1 VIDEKGCKHGF
12 VSADFRLP
20 PAGRE
25 KRSGAS
31 RCIFTTG
38 GAEGQPLFNAL
49 REEKMTAILTCD
61 KFGVMN
67 VNMNMNKDK
76 LILFF
81 LAVLAVIAVGFVL
94 KLAKPVILP
103 LAIAWLLTF
112 VVGPAVNAMT
122 QRKIPLPI
130 AIAVVMLCL
139 CGVVFL
145 GVFFLYGRVVT
156 IVTEFPK
163 YEARFLHIGEELN
176 ALFPFQYN
184 LLADSNWRE
193 TVHDM
198 LAGLPGSFFTLL
210 SNLVMVMI
218 FLAFLLA
225 GKPYVKHKMDH
236 ALSEKRAA
244 QVKKIVGS
252 ISSEISRY
260 LWVMVII
267 SLSTGVLIWLALS
280 LIGVD
285 FPVTWGALAFFFNFI
300 PTIGSIVA
308 SLPPILL
315 ALVQFYPAVW
325 PGVATLV
332 AITAIQMTIGNF
344 IAPKVLGDRLH
355 LSPVVILIS
364 LLFWGWLWGI
374 VGALLAVPIA
384 SAIKIA
390 CENIEELHPIAIM
403 MGSGRRFW
411 KESRKVKK
419 SDG

>member
-1 VIDEKGCKHGF
+1 
-12 VSADFRLP
+12 
-20 PAGRE
+20 
-25 KRSGAS
+25 
-31 RCIFTTG
+31 
-38 GAEGQPLFNAL
+38 
-49 REEKMTAILTCD
+49 
-61 KFGVMN
+61 
-67 VNMNMNKDK
+67 
-76 LILFF
+76 
-81 LAVLAVIAVGFVL
+81 
-94 KLAKPVILP
+94 
-103 LAIAWLLTF
+103 
-112 VVGPAVNAMT
+112 
-122 QRKIPLPI
+122 
-130 AIAVVMLCL
+130 
-139 CGVVFL
+139 
-145 GVFFLYGRVVT
+145 
-156 IVTEFPK
+156 
-163 YEARFLHIGEELN
+163 
-176 ALFPFQYN
+176 
-184 LLADSNWRE
+184 
-193 TVHDM
+193 
-198 LAGLPGSFFTLL
+198 
-210 SNLVMVMI
+210 
-218 FLAFLLA
+218 
-225 GKPYVKHKMDH
+225 MDH
-236 ALSEKRAA
+236 ALSERRAA
-244 QVKKIVGS
+244 QMKKIVGS

-267 SLSTGVLIWLALS
+267 SLTTGVLIWLALS

-325 PGVATLV
+325 PGVVTLV

>member
-1 VIDEKGCKHGF
+1 
-12 VSADFRLP
+12 
-20 PAGRE
+20 
-25 KRSGAS
+25 
-31 RCIFTTG
+31 
-38 GAEGQPLFNAL
+38 
-49 REEKMTAILTCD
+49 
-61 KFGVMN
+61 MN

-81 LAVLAVIAVGFVL
+81 LAVLAVIAAGFVL

-130 AIAVVMLCL
+130 AIAVVMLFL

-163 YEARFLHIGEELN
+163 YEARFVQIGNELN

-184 LLADSNWRE
+184 FLADFSWRDS
-193 TVHDM
+193 VHDT
-198 LAGLPGSFFTLL
+198 LAGLPGSFFTIL

-236 ALSEKRAA
+236 ALSERRAA
-244 QVKKIVGS
+244 QMKKIVGS
-252 ISSEISRY
+252 ISFEISRY

-267 SLSTGVLIWLALS
+267 SLTTGVLIWFALS

-315 ALVQFYPAVW
+315 ALVQFYPAIW
-325 PGVATLV
+325 PGIITLV
-332 AITAIQMTIGNF
+332 VIAAIQMTIGNF

-411 KESRKVKK
+411 KEHRKAKK
-419 SDG
+419 SDH